1 MARKNKDY
9 RIVTHILSY
18 CVDIEDTLDEFARDR
33 TVFDAS
39 KTYRNAL
46 ALCILQI
53 GELVGNLSDEF
64 KSENGE
70 IPWRNIKMMRNIVA
84 HQYGTFDFDIL
95 WEVVT
100 GDIRGLKNFCESYL
114 SRNVNL

>member
-18 CVDIEDTLDEFARDR
+18 CVD
-33 TVFDAS
+33 
-39 KTYRNAL
+39 
-46 ALCILQI
+46 
-53 GELVGNLSDEF
+53 
-64 KSENGE
+64 
-70 IPWRNIKMMRNIVA
+70 
-84 HQYGTFDFDIL
+84 
-95 WEVVT
+95 EVVT